1 MNRKH
6 SIAALL
12 AVACLANLVGSVQG
26 DQPEQQTPAK
36 LANYAQSA
44 STGAYC
50 PPGENAGYANP
61 GYGTTGYTGYPTN
74 TPKAFGQS
82 WGNLGNSRD
91 CNRFYHYPYVFYPQ
105 NFQSSDYYRSSDS
118 MYYRYPPEMQIPVY
132 NRNWHNYY
140 PSPRRYHSGHHFL
153 TDVF

>member
-1 MNRKH
+1 MIRKQTIATV
-6 SIAALL
+6 IAA
-12 AVACLANLVGSVQG
+12 ACLANIVGSVNGQ
-26 DQPEQQTPAK
+26 ENEKKTPAK
-36 LANYAQSA
+36 LASYAQSA
-44 STGAYC
+44 EDC
-50 PPGENAGYANP
+50 PPGELPAYANSGYGAGYA
-61 GYGTTGYTGYPTN
+61 GYAGYPAN

-82 WGNLGNSRD
+82 WGSLGNSRD

-140 PSPRRYHSGHHFL
+140 PSQRRYHSGHHFL